1 MTSVWSPLMLV
12 LPKNLLS
19 FRATMDYYDY
29 QHLLSTECLWSKQKR
44 QHLHRQE
51 AGKHATCGLGRGY
64 ISFYSPWSPHTSY
77 KPTYSFPTRV
87 REVLGPSRAAKVWDV
102 GGGCLATGPESG
114 YFISTLFYFHRSYHY
129 LSLYAYLIVVS
140 LIDCEPLGGQDPI
153 SLILCCDCAG
163 LIHSRCSVNVLGIT
177 ALALNH
183 TEKMQP

>member
-1 MTSVWSPLMLV
+1 MSKQLSEAASEHSGKAAGPTPVTPRGRLTPKGHGYQTASWLGGAWDMTSVWSPLMLV

-114 YFISTLFYFHRSYHY
+114 YFISTLFYFHR
-129 LSLYAYLIVVS
+129 VT
-140 LIDCEPLGGQDPI
+140 
-153 SLILCCDCAG
+153 CA
-163 LIHSRCSVNVLGIT
+163 
-177 ALALNH
+177 
-183 TEKMQP
+183 